1 MQALRSPLQ
10 RTVLPTAPN
19 FMEGKRVSI
28 GEENELIPFD
38 GAVASHE
45 ETSPVEV
52 QSEGSLRRTVL
63 KRRARSSVDV
73 LNAYADLD
81 HLQLCVT
88 VRKYSKASAH
98 DRYTAERAGI
108 RCRYADICVKVVCQA
123 SHMSKWQST
132 EEHG

>member
-28 GEENELIPFD
+28 GEENDLIPLD
-38 GAVASHE
+38 GAEASHQ

-63 KRRARSSVDV
+63 KRRARRWSHSVDV
-73 LNAYADLD
+73 LSDYADLD
-81 HLQLCVT
+81 YLQLCVT
-88 VRKYSKASAH
+88 VRKIQRPRPMIVTQQK
-98 DRYTAERAGI
+98 E
-108 RCRYADICVKVVCQA
+108 QA
-123 SHMSKWQST
+123 SDAGT
-132 EEHG
+132 PTYV